1 MAQTFLVFDFGTNEE
16 AAQQAR
22 HRIDGW
28 KQGFRLGNK
37 LQFKFE
43 RETADSEAEASKTK
57 SDYAPE
63 DKAKKKNAGA
73 GKSEGETKGP
83 VRLFVRLDFSNHEKN
98 LFQTWLKRIPGD
110 DPFKSVKSEVIRA
123 NEDGFGKTS
132 EIYDS
137 LLPEPTWANSRSDL
151 IGAARSFRICKRF
164 GPAKRKTAHGPA
176 NQRQKQQSSTP
187 RSITASTATP

>member
-73 GKSEGETKGP
+73 GKSEGETKGR

-98 LFQTWLKRIPGD
+98 LFQTWLKRIPGE

-137 LLPEPTWANSRSDL
+137 LT
-151 IGAARSFRICKRF
+151 
-164 GPAKRKTAHGPA
+164 
-176 NQRQKQQSSTP
+176 
-187 RSITASTATP
+187 